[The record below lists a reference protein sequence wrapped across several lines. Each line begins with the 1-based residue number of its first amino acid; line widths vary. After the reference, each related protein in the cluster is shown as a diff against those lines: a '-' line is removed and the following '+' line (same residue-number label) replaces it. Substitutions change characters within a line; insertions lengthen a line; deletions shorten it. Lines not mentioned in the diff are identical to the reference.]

1 MDKVSSSTPL
11 DIASLRDGT
20 AALNELSWHTNYHD
34 YSAISNAITTRVLQA
49 ILQFQKSTL
58 PRILGDA
65 KAYDIIT
72 DLAFICRLGLD
83 LNNNPTPRYSPR
95 ESPLLA
101 FLDTG
106 NTLNNLSR
114 IRVWHH
120 PPDSTIWPRI
130 KKTAK
135 RWITHGQAIA
145 VAKHDDILNRNYL
158 LSDYLT
164 LHPGRQVDWPA
175 NLFSWREP
183 SQGRTKFNDLTICL
197 TETFNSLVSE
207 NLPVKALLLKRL
219 KQLGNLLIHYHLGK
233 AGLDYTIISR
243 STRRRALGLR
253 LLSGTPKH
261 LGRLTSFL
269 YQQDARPVIRFAHG
283 GERAFFVDNEWAVAE
298 LVNCD
303 KYYTHSTGEAHAIKK
318 RIANRE
324 IAGSPQANTIKF
336 LSNGSSRH
344 RHIYENGQKRRHGSK
359 TRQALY
365 VAGGY
370 LGEALA
376 DFASRKPPDVL
387 YLDWQVSL
395 LKELRSLGYRITTK
409 LHPRGIM
416 PNRSLLEP
424 YSDRVITGFFDPLDH
439 EVDFLIF
446 DFAGSAFFDALAS
459 HHNIILAD
467 TTIRAFDKTTKPDLL
482 KRCKIVSASQDDR
495 GRFRVSR
502 DDLGN
507 AIESTSDN
515 TGCPPDFYKNYI
527 AQ

>member
-1 MDKVSSSTPL
+1 MDRVPSSTPL
-11 DIASLRDGT
+11 DIASLRDSPAT
-20 AALNELSWHTNYHD
+20 LNELSWHTNYQD
-34 YSAISNAITTRVLQA
+34 YTAISNAITAHVLQA
-49 ILQFQKSTL
+49 VLQFQQNTL

-72 DLAFICRLGLD
+72 DLALICRLGLD
-83 LNNNPTPRYSPR
+83 LNNNPTPHYSPTD
-95 ESPLLA
+95 SPLLA

-106 NTLNNLSR
+106 KALNNLPR

-120 PPDSTIWPRI
+120 PPDNTIWPKI

-158 LSDYLT
+158 LSEYLT
-164 LHPGRQVDWPA
+164 LHPSPQIDWPA

-183 SQGRTKFNDLTICL
+183 SLARTKFNDLTICL
-197 TETFNSLVSE
+197 GETFNSLIAE
-207 NLPVKALLLKRL
+207 NLPVKASLLKRL
-219 KQLGNLLIHYHLGK
+219 NQLGTLLIHYHVGK

-261 LGRLTSFL
+261 VGRLTSFL
-269 YQQDARPVIRFAHG
+269 YQQDARPVVRFAHG
-283 GERAFFVDNEWAVAE
+283 GERAFYVDNEWAVAE

-303 KYYTHSTGEAHAIKK
+303 RYYTHSTGEAHAIKK

-324 IAGSPQANTIKF
+324 IAGSSHANTIEF
-336 LSNGSSRH
+336 ISHGSGRH
-344 RHIYENGQKRRHGSK
+344 RHIYKNGQNRTLGSRK
-359 TRQALY
+359 RQALY

-376 DFASRKPPDVL
+376 DFASRKPPDIL

-395 LKELRSLGYRITTK
+395 LKELRSLGFHITTK
-409 LHPRGIM
+409 LHPRGVI
-416 PNRSLLEP
+416 PNRTFLEP
-424 YSDRVITGFFDPLDH
+424 YSDKVITGFFDPLDH

-467 TTIRAFDKTTKPDLL
+467 TTVRPFDKTTKPDLL
-482 KRCKIVSASQDDR
+482 KRCKIVTASQDDR

-507 AIESTSDN
+507 AIEATSDN
-515 TGCPPDFYKNYI
+515 AGCPPDFYNNYI